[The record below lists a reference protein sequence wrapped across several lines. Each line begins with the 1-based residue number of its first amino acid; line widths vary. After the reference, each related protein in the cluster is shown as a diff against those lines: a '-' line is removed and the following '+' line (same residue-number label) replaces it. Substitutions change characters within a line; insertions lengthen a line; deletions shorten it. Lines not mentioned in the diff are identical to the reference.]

1 MQNFLFS
8 LHCLS
13 TTFTQ
18 SCLSA
23 VVNCLAL
30 CWAEIHML
38 CLLQLAAV
46 PHDRNEVIVK
56 LIWGSKAFRMLGGVN
71 KMIFSLGGVVRYFF
85 WKVYYLQS
93 LSLMLISHHFSSAF
107 IREVLSADCSSCHS
121 LHNVFFLGFF
131 PLRVFVFLMDLHCKT
146 FFCILWK
153 CVFFAQQNQVADLVC
168 KTSLKVALLPGQMG
182 VSLFIWRLVYESY
195 QLRNWPWICKLSCT
209 FISLYFKQVIFSIAI
224 IFSFSFF
231 SF

>member
-146 FFCILWK
+146 FFLCFMK
-153 CVFFAQQNQVADLVC
+153 TCVLCPTESGGWLGLQNQLE
-168 KTSLKVALLPGQMG
+168 G
-182 VSLFIWRLVYESY
+182 
-195 QLRNWPWICKLSCT
+195 CT
-209 FISLYFKQVIFSIAI
+209 FARANGSQPVYLKAGIWVVPAKELALNL
-224 IFSFSFF
+224 
-231 SF
+231 